1 MEHAEPCK
9 GCSQAHDC
17 ARVYERLGHAGGP
30 SVAWKAVVAFVLPVV
45 AFVAALAT
53 FDDLLEQAV
62 TERYRTPCA
71 FVMALAFAV
80 GLTVAASFL
89 LRRYGKK
96 R

>member
-30 SVAWKAVVAFVLPVV
+30 SVAWKAVIAFVLPVV

-71 FVMALAFAV
+71 FFMALAFAV

>member
-45 AFVAALAT
+45 AFIAALAT
-53 FDDLLEQAV
+53 FDRLLERAMA
-62 TERYRTPCA
+62 ERHRTPA
-71 FVMALAFAV
+71 AVVMALAFAV
-80 GLTVAASFL
+80 GLTLATSFL
-89 LRRYGKK
+89 LRRYDRK